1 MSKLNRVLAVALLT
15 AGIPL
20 GALAQ
25 VSQNVQVQ
33 VQVQGNCTVNAPSN
47 ANFGA
52 QTPLVATNLTTTG
65 QVTLRCNAGA
75 APVLAVNDG
84 GNFSGGT
91 RRMSSGGGSPTFVA
105 YAVKQPTISGTDY
118 TVCPAFGA
126 GTAWTT
132 ASTLNASAAFASS
145 GGNRTVRVCFETT
158 VDENTPLATYT
169 DTVAV
174 SVTF

>member
-1 MSKLNRVLAVALLT
+1 MNKFNRVFAAAVLL

-25 VSQNVQVQ
+25 VTQNVQVS
-33 VQVQGNCTVNAPSN
+33 VQVNGNCTVTAPSN
-47 ANFGA
+47 ATFA
-52 QTPLVATNLTTTG
+52 PQAPLATTNILAEG

-75 APVLAVNDG
+75 APVLAVDNG
-84 GNFSGGT
+84 GNFSGT
-91 RRMSSGGGSPTFVA
+91 RRMNNGGNFVA
-105 YAVKQPTISGTDY
+105 YAVKQPTISGTNY

-126 GTAWTT
+126 GTAWTSV
-132 ASTLNASAAFASS
+132 STLNATAAFAAS

>member
-1 MSKLNRVLAVALLT
+1 MTKFNRVLAAAVLLV
-15 AGIPL
+15 GIPL

-25 VSQNVQVQ
+25 VSQNVQVS
-33 VQVQGNCTVNAPSN
+33 VQVNGNCSVTAPSN

-65 QVTLRCNAGA
+65 QVTLRCNRGA

-84 GNFSGGT
+84 NNFSGT
-91 RRMSSGGGSPTFVA
+91 RRMSDGGGTPVFVA
-105 YAVKQPTISGTDY
+105 YSVKQPTASGTDW

-126 GTAWTT
+126 GTDWTS
-132 ASTLNASAAFASS
+132 ASTLTATSSFTAS
-145 GGNRTVRVCFETT
+145 GGNRTVNVCFQTT
-158 VDENTPLATYT
+158 VDENTPIATYT

>member
-1 MSKLNRVLAVALLT
+1 MRSIQFKLLVAGLAL
-15 AGIPL
+15 GIPL

-33 VQVQGNCTVNAPSN
+33 VQVQGNCTVSAPAN
-47 ANFGA
+47 ANFGP
-52 QTPLVATNLTTTG
+52 QTPLATTNLTAEG

-84 GNFSGGT
+84 GNFLVT
-91 RRMSSGGGSPTFVA
+91 RRMSNGAIPTPTYVA

-126 GTAWTT
+126 GTAWTSL
-132 ASTLNASAAFASS
+132 STLNASAAFASS
-145 GGNRTVRVCFETT
+145 GGSRTVRVCFETT

-174 SVTF
+174 SVSF

>member
-1 MSKLNRVLAVALLT
+1 MIKLNRGVAAAALLA

-25 VSQNVQVQ
+25 ATQNVQVQ
-33 VQVQGNCTVNAPSN
+33 VQVNGSCSVTVPLNAS
-47 ANFGA
+47 FGT
-52 QTPLVATNLTTTG
+52 QTPLTTTNLVAEG

-84 GNFSGGT
+84 GNFSST
-91 RRMSSGGGSPTFVA
+91 RRMSDGGGTPKYVA
-105 YAVKQPTISGTDY
+105 YAVKQPTISGTNF
-118 TVCPAFGA
+118 TVCPAFGG
-126 GTAWTT
+126 GTAWTSVT
-132 ASTLNASAAFASS
+132 TLDASAAFASS

-158 VDENTPLATYT
+158 VDENTALATYT

>member
-1 MSKLNRVLAVALLT
+1 MKTINFKPLAAALLA

-20 GALAQ
+20 SALAQ

-33 VQVQGNCTVNAPSN
+33 VQVQGNCTVTAPAN

-52 QTPLVATNLTTTG
+52 QTPLVTTNLTVEG

-75 APVLAVNDG
+75 APVMAVNNG
-84 GNFSGGT
+84 GNFSGT
-91 RRMSSGGGSPTFVA
+91 RRMSDGAATPAFVA
-105 YAVKQPTISGTDY
+105 YAVKQPTISGTNF
-118 TVCPAFGA
+118 TVCPAFGG
-126 GTAWTT
+126 GTAWTS

-158 VDENTPLATYT
+158 VDENTAIATYT

>member
-1 MSKLNRVLAVALLT
+1 MTKFNRVLAAAVLL
-15 AGIPL
+15 AGIPF

-25 VSQNVQVQ
+25 LTQNVQVQ
-33 VQVQGNCTVNAPSN
+33 VQVNGNCSVTAPSN
-47 ANFGA
+47 ATFA
-52 QTPLVATNLTTTG
+52 PQTPLTATNILAEG

-84 GNFSGGT
+84 GNFSGT
-91 RRMSSGGGSPTFVA
+91 RRMANGGATAFVA

-118 TVCPAFGA
+118 TSCPAFGG
-126 GTAWTT
+126 GTAWTSAT
-132 ASTLNASAAFASS
+132 TLNASAAFAAS

>member
-1 MSKLNRVLAVALLT
+1 MSKLNRVVAAAVLL

-25 VSQNVQVQ
+25 VSQNVQVS
-33 VQVQGNCTVNAPSN
+33 VQVNGNCTVTVPVDGVFPAQAPTSAVN
-47 ANFGA
+47 ILAE
-52 QTPLVATNLTTTG
+52 G

-84 GNFSGGT
+84 GNFSGT
-91 RRMSSGGGSPTFVA
+91 RRMSNGAATFVP
-105 YAVKQPTISGTDY
+105 YTVKQPTISGVNY
-118 TVCPAFGA
+118 TVCPAHGA
-126 GTAWTT
+126 GTDWTA
-132 ASTLNASAAFASS
+132 ASTLNASAAFAAS
-145 GGNRTVRVCFETT
+145 GGNRTVRVCFQST

>member
-1 MSKLNRVLAVALLT
+1 MNKLHRVVAAAALLA

-33 VQVQGNCTVNAPSN
+33 VQVQGNCTVMAPSN

-52 QTPLVATNLTTTG
+52 QTPLVTTNLTVEG

-84 GNFSGGT
+84 GNFSGT
-91 RRMSSGGGSPTFVA
+91 RRMSDGGGTPQYVA

-118 TVCPAFGA
+118 TVCPAFGG
-126 GTAWTT
+126 GTAWTS

-158 VDENTPLATYT
+158 VDENTALATYT

>member
-1 MSKLNRVLAVALLT
+1 MNTLHRVVAAAVLT

-20 GALAQ
+20 CALAQ

-33 VQVQGNCTVNAPSN
+33 VQVNGNCTVNAPSN
-47 ANFGA
+47 ANFGT
-52 QTPLVATNLTTTG
+52 QTPLVTTNLTTTG
-65 QVTLRCNAGA
+65 QVTLKCNSGA
-75 APVLAVNDG
+75 APVMLVTDG

-91 RRMSSGGGSPTFVA
+91 RRMTNGAGTPTFVA

-145 GGNRTVRVCFETT
+145 GGNRTVRLCFETT

>member
-1 MSKLNRVLAVALLT
+1 MSKFKRVLAAAVLL

-25 VSQNVQVQ
+25 VSQNVQVS
-33 VQVQGNCTVNAPSN
+33 VQVNGNCTVTAPLNASFAPQ
-47 ANFGA
+47 APIA
-52 QTPLVATNLTTTG
+52 ATNIVAEG

-84 GNFSGGT
+84 GNFSGT
-91 RRMSSGGGSPTFVA
+91 RRMSDGTNFVA
-105 YAVKQPTISGTDY
+105 YAVKQPTISGTNY
-118 TVCPAFGA
+118 TVCPAFGG
-126 GTAWTT
+126 GTAWTS
-132 ASTLNASAAFASS
+132 ASTLNASAAFAAS

>member
-1 MSKLNRVLAVALLT
+1 MKRLFRLVYVGALLAV
-15 AGIPL
+15 GIPL
-20 GALAQ
+20 SALAQ
-25 VSQNVQVQ
+25 VTQNVQVQ
-33 VQVQGNCTVNAPSN
+33 VQVNGSCSVTVPVN
-47 ANFGA
+47 ANFGP

-75 APVLAVNDG
+75 APVLAVNNG
-84 GNFSGGT
+84 GNFSGT
-91 RRMSSGGGSPTFVA
+91 RRMAGGGNFVA

-126 GTAWTT
+126 GTAWTSG
-132 ASTLNASAAFASS
+132 STLNASAAFAAS
-145 GGNRTVRVCFETT
+145 GGNRTVSVCFETT
-158 VDENTPLATYT
+158 VDENTAGATYT

>member
-1 MSKLNRVLAVALLT
+1 MRTLKLKPLIAALALAS
-15 AGIPL
+15 PL

-33 VQVQGNCTVNAPSN
+33 VQVQGNCTVTAPSN

-52 QTPLVATNLTTTG
+52 QTPLTTTNLTVEG

-75 APVLAVNDG
+75 VPVLAVNNG
-84 GNFSGGT
+84 GNFSGT
-91 RRMSSGGGSPTFVA
+91 RRMSDGGGVPKYVG
-105 YAVKQPTISGTDY
+105 YAVKQPTISGTDF
-118 TVCPAFGA
+118 TVCPAFGG
-126 GTAWTT
+126 GTAWTS

-158 VDENTPLATYT
+158 VDENTALATYT

>member
-1 MSKLNRVLAVALLT
+1 MTTLRLKPLIAALALAS
-15 AGIPL
+15 PL

-33 VQVQGNCTVNAPSN
+33 VQVQGNCTVTAPSN

-52 QTPLVATNLTTTG
+52 QTPLVATNLTVEG

-91 RRMSSGGGSPTFVA
+91 RRMTDGAATPAFVT
-105 YAVKQPTISGTDY
+105 YAVKQPTISGTNF
-118 TVCPAFGA
+118 TSCPAFGA
-126 GTAWTT
+126 GTAWTS
-132 ASTLNASAAFASS
+132 ASTLNASAAFAAS

-158 VDENTPLATYT
+158 VDENTPIATFT

>member
-1 MSKLNRVLAVALLT
+1 MNKFNRVFAAAVLL

-25 VSQNVQVQ
+25 VSQNVQVS
-33 VQVQGNCTVNAPSN
+33 VQVNGNCTVTVPSN

-75 APVLAVNDG
+75 APILAVNNG
-84 GNFSGGT
+84 GFFSGT
-91 RRMSSGGGSPTFVA
+91 RRMSNGAGTPAFVG
-105 YAVKQPTISGTDY
+105 YAIKQPTISGTDY

-126 GTAWTT
+126 GTDWDSS
-132 ASTLNASAAFASS
+132 STLSASAAFAAS
-145 GGNRTVRVCFETT
+145 GGNRTVNVCFQTT
-158 VDENTPLATYT
+158 VDQNTPVSTFT